1 MTLLLVLLVTTT
13 GSALVIGFGF
23 WAERWLRKNHPYLVG
38 AISLPRP
45 EPKPKPILRP
55 KQQAKRV

>member
-1 MTLLLVLLVTTT
+1 VTLLLVVLLTAL

-38 AISLPRP
+38 ASSLPRP

-55 KQQAKRV
+55 KQPAKRV